1 MAIHNLRITPSRNGE
16 HAIKARLIR
25 ASSIMST
32 RYQGRTRMK
41 KPTIPADHKYSMG
54 VIAQSCPACDW
65 ENLRLKQEKME
76 CPNCGA
82 KPRPPILKF
91 GGMEVSIRKDNQ
103 FEIHNPYLGSG
114 AIIEEADLPDTIVFL
129 MKNSTFW
136 FNNDTETEEH
146 GIHAEKLRRA
156 KVKKMIKKARRH
168 LYLVKK

>member
-1 MAIHNLRITPSRNGE
+1 
-16 HAIKARLIR
+16 
-25 ASSIMST
+25 
-32 RYQGRTRMK
+32 MK
-41 KPTIPADHKYSMG
+41 KPTIPADHKYGMG

-65 ENLRLKQEKME
+65 ENQRLKQERME

-91 GGMEVSIRKDNQ
+91 GGMEVFIRKDNQ
-103 FEIHNPYLGSG
+103 FEIHNRYLGSG
-114 AIIEEADLPDTIVFL
+114 AIIEEADLPDTIIFL

-136 FNNDTETEEH
+136 LDTDIETEED

-156 KVKKMIKKARRH
+156 RVRRMIKKVRRH